1 MGHVYLIRNQD
12 LYKIGHTENLERR
25 IKQLQPCVLVQSLE
39 TDRSLNLER
48 ELHKQYEDVRLPQ
61 SEYFRLSEDQVEKVR
76 IALGWK
82 KPKQI
87 PSKKPM
93 GWKKPSEPLPESSPL
108 PAQERPPAPQ
118 IDESKDDWWT
128 IERKRQGKIR
138 AANRIAQ
145 EQKKL
150 DEIKEANR
158 QHWESLRKA
167 ARERYGSD

>member
-12 LYKIGHTENLERR
+12 LYKIGHTENLDRR

-82 KPKQI
+82 KP
-87 PSKKPM
+87 
-93 GWKKPSEPLPESSPL
+93 SEPLPESSPL
-108 PAQERPPAPQ
+108 PVQQLPPAPQ

-138 AANRIAQ
+138 AANRVAQ

-150 DEIKEANR
+150 EEIKEANKEANR
-158 QHWESLRKA
+158 QHWETMRKA
-167 ARERYGSD
+167 ARER